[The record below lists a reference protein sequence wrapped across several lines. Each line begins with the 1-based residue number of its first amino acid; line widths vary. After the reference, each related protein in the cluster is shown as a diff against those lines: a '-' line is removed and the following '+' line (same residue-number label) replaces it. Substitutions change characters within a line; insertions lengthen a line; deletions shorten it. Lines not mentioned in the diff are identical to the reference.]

1 MREKISS
8 KNVAIVTALLLIVMT
23 ITGMSYAYFTVQ
35 YEEGDLFKT
44 EGKSEL
50 ETPEVEF
57 TENKSGIRLENTYPM
72 PDEVGIS
79 KSDEYIYTI
88 TNNETSREVAIKVV
102 LEVTKEST
110 LEDNLVNYSLNEEI
124 NTLGTMQ
131 TTVNSSNDYKTSYV
145 IDEFTLTNN
154 TSKTSK
160 LKLWIN
166 EQGTLENAQNKTWSS
181 KILVIPTFVETTN

>member
-1 MREKISS
+1 MREKINS

-166 EQGTLENAQNKTWSS
+166 EHGTIENAQNKTWSS
-181 KILVIPTFVETTN
+181 KILVIPTYIDTTN